1 MKYKINDEGLEEG
14 KFPSST
20 GKQVLI
26 ENKASILKTIDD
38 NIIDKDVA
46 MMILV
51 QLEKDA
57 QRHLE
62 ADEVTAIP
70 YLGKIKRRA
79 GSKAYAENK
88 ETLDA
93 AKEIMTP
100 ENFENF
106 RAAMM
111 REAVIRD
118 NKAKVYNYQVARMAN
133 KNGKTYWKCVERR
146 GKYYANIR
154 FYCLGCLNYSEP
166 CNEID

>member
-70 YLGKIKRRA
+70 YLGKIKRKA

-93 AKEIMTP
+93 A
-100 ENFENF
+100 
-106 RAAMM
+106 
-111 REAVIRD
+111 VIRD
-118 NKAKVYNYQVARMAN
+118 NEAKVYNYQVARMAN

>member
-57 QRHLE
+57 QRQLE

-70 YLGKIKRRA
+70 YLGKIKRKA

-106 RAAMM
+106 RAA
-111 REAVIRD
+111 
-118 NKAKVYNYQVARMAN
+118 
-133 KNGKTYWKCVERR
+133 
-146 GKYYANIR
+146 
-154 FYCLGCLNYSEP
+154 
-166 CNEID
+166 